1 MTNQDNSNLRVKRD
15 ELWDGT
21 CYTVY
26 VRTEHGSFTS
36 VLSVNLRR
44 DDPPTCNWSGM
55 GERSQAF
62 TGDFAAAIQLSV
74 KLMKHARNPIA
85 VARILDANLFSGDEM
100 IG

>member
-1 MTNQDNSNLRVKRD
+1 
-15 ELWDGT
+15 
-21 CYTVY
+21 
-26 VRTEHGSFTS
+26 
-36 VLSVNLRR
+36 
-44 DDPPTCNWSGM
+44 M

>member
-1 MTNQDNSNLRVKRD
+1 MTNQSNSNLRVKRD
-15 ELWDGT
+15 ELYNGT

-44 DDPPTCNWSGM
+44 DELPTCNWSGM
-55 GERSQAF
+55 GSRSQAF
-62 TGDFAAAIQLSV
+62 TSDFAAALQLSIE
-74 KLMKHARNPIA
+74 LMKDP
-85 VARILDANLFSGDEM
+85 RIVSAYLFSGDEM